1 MLWHSYHERQH
12 GDCTYQYCLRR
23 GDRGAPRDCYQ
34 GNKKILVAALLTS
47 LIYVSTNKSCYQ
59 GVTGHFT
66 GFCTD
71 NGYCMYCNK
80 YGLVFRREIVT
91 RVSMKFSWRRV
102 SSLYC
107 LPFCYQGIT
116 EILVA
121 AKYDTMVFYV
131 GISTKVLRS
140 PSFVN
145 LAL

>member
-1 MLWHSYHERQH
+1 M
-12 GDCTYQYCLRR
+12 
-23 GDRGAPRDCYQ
+23 
-34 GNKKILVAALLTS
+34 AAENTS
-47 LIYVSTNKSCYQ
+47 VMYVTTNKACYQ

-140 PSFVN
+140 PLLVAVEVDEMSQMSSQLFKG
-145 LAL
+145 LI

>member
-1 MLWHSYHERQH
+1 MPQTYKKLSQCINDTSSLH
-12 GDCTYQYCLRR
+12 GRISVNKDPHLCVQIANPHRYLPRR

-80 YGLVFRREIVT
+80 YRLVFRREIVT

-121 AKYDTMVFYV
+121 AK
-131 GISTKVLRS
+131 
-140 PSFVN
+140 
-145 LAL
+145 

>member
-1 MLWHSYHERQH
+1 M
-12 GDCTYQYCLRR
+12 
-23 GDRGAPRDCYQ
+23 
-34 GNKKILVAALLTS
+34 AALLTS

-80 YGLVFRREIVT
+80 YSYGLVFRREIVT
-91 RVSMKFSWRRV
+91 RVSMKFLWRRV

-140 PSFVN
+140 PLLVSRTTIIAHAMYSAICMIVEN
-145 LAL
+145 SMRQVYWC